1 VIFPS
6 LFWQRKLYARPARRT
21 TIYAHSLIHTAQLY
35 RRLFLSPAIYLTMPV
50 CVYTVRQSS

>member
-35 RRLFLSPAIYLTMPV
+35 RRLFLSQLSI
-50 CVYTVRQSS
+50 